1 MTMRTHRS
9 NSSRRDFR
17 RYAAGLL
24 AGALFIAGCEGAA
37 LGGGAGDAPD
47 DGPID
52 IGLLVP
58 QSGTYA
64 SLGEDMQNAFEMYLD
79 LNDGELGGREVNL
92 VTADEGETADSGQAA
107 AEQLV
112 RDDEVL

>member
-1 MTMRTHRS
+1 MTMSNHRS

-58 QSGTYA
+58 QSGAYA

-79 LNDGELGGREVNL
+79 LNDGELGGREANL
-92 VTADEGETADSGQAA
+92 VTADEGQTPDAAQPAPQRLGRAA
-107 AEQLV
+107 AV
-112 RDDEVL
+112 